1 MPETLSIVR
10 RARNVLGLTQAEFA
24 EMFGVDDG
32 TVSRWERE
40 KLRPHPHQLQ
50 RIRGI
55 ASLES
60 ERLRA
65 SPVLKY
71 TAPMHDL
78 KRALIVSEGLE
89 RAAREVGTTAQAVCR
104 DVLDAARYSKTH
116 YGVSGVHAL
125 EIIEQDPRWAAGSI
139 AYAKAH
145 FVALY
150 FGAQWAHG
158 LISPIPEKNEALV
171 EFRKDATQGTRGFWV
186 ELVTLEGLMPKAW
199 RA

>member
-1 MPETLSIVR
+1 MPETASLVR
-10 RARNVLGLTQAEFA
+10 RARDVLCLTQAELA
-24 EMFGVDDG
+24 EMLDVDDG
-32 TVSRWERE
+32 TVSRWERG
-40 KLRPHPHQLQ
+40 KLRPHPHQLK

-55 ASLES
+55 AALDS

-71 TAPMHDL
+71 TAPMLEL
-78 KRALIVSEGLE
+78 KHALVMSEGLE
-89 RAAREVGTTAQAVCR
+89 RTASEAGTTAQAVFR
-104 DVLDAARYSKTH
+104 DVLNAARYSKTH
-116 YGVSGVHAL
+116 YSVSGVRAL

-139 AYAKAH
+139 AYARAH

-158 LISPIPEKNEALV
+158 LVSPIPEKNEAVV
-171 EFRKDATQGTRGFWV
+171 EFRKDGTQGTRGFWV
-186 ELVTLEGLMPKAW
+186 ELVTLDSMMPKAW

>member
-1 MPETLSIVR
+1 MPETASLVR
-10 RARNVLGLTQAEFA
+10 RARNIVGLTQAEFA
-24 EMFGVDDG
+24 EMLHVNEG
-32 TVSRWERE
+32 TVSRWERG
-40 KLRPHPHQLQ
+40 KLRPHPHQLL

-60 ERLRA
+60 ERFVM

-71 TAPMHDL
+71 TAPLYDL

-89 RAAREVGTTAQAVCR
+89 RAAREAGTTVQTVLH

-116 YGVSGVHAL
+116 YGVSGARAL
-125 EIIEQDPRWAAGSI
+125 EIIEQDPRWATGTI

-145 FVALY
+145 FVALH

-158 LISPIPEKNEALV
+158 LVSPIPEKNEAVV
-171 EFRKDATQGTRGFWV
+171 EFRMDATQGTHGFWV
-186 ELVTLEGLMPKAW
+186 ELVTLDSLRLKAL
-199 RA
+199 RP